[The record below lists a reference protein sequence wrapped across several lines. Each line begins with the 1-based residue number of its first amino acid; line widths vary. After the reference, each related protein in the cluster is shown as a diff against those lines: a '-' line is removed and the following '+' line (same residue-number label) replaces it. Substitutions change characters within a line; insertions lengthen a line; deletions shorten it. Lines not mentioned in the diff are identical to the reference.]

1 MRFRRARVNETHTAS
16 YHGVRTCRM
25 GEVGD
30 DHVVD
35 ADCHVYGIERLS
47 VVDASV
53 IPIVPRTNTNLA
65 AMAVAEHVA
74 TRRWTRDRTDA
85 STRHSA

>member
-1 MRFRRARVNETHTAS
+1 MNETHTAS
-16 YHGVRTCRM
+16 HHGVRTCRT

-53 IPIVPRTNTNLA
+53 IPIAPHTN
-65 AMAVAEHVA
+65 
-74 TRRWTRDRTDA
+74 
-85 STRHSA
+85 RHSA